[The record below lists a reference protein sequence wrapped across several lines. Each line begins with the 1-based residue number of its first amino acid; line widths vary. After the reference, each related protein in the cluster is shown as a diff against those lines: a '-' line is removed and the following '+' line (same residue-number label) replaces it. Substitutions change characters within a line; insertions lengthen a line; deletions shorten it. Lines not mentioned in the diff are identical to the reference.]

1 MPNTTAEVAMSA
13 RVAHRSRIQTPAPPV
28 GVSSSIFRRSHK
40 KLRFSACLFR
50 WLVVMALGTIVHVT
64 GISQPALATEKS
76 TAAAQGGNATA
87 KSGPAEEPLRLE
99 DLPLPVREMRD
110 LILSAVNSG
119 DIDELRHAL
128 EWNELRPDLGIDRDT
143 DAIEHFRKVSAD
155 GNGAEIL
162 ARLGDILSTPP
173 AVLPVGPD
181 LENNDV
187 FVWPYLAEKPL
198 KSLSPKETVDLYR
211 IVPAAEAGAMLASGK
226 WTWYR
231 LAIGADGTWHAFV
244 KFN

>member
-1 MPNTTAEVAMSA
+1 MPNMPADATMSA
-13 RVAHRSRIQTPAPPV
+13 RVAHLSRFQTPAPPV
-28 GVSSSIFRRSHK
+28 SVSSGRV
-40 KLRFSACLFR
+40 RFNQNKTPSAVCRFC
-50 WLVVMALGTIVHVT
+50 WLVVMALSIVVHVT
-64 GISQPALATEKS
+64 SGSPAALATEKS
-76 TAAAQGGNATA
+76 APTAAAKNAKTTGQ
-87 KSGPAEEPLRLE
+87 SQPVPLRLE

-119 DIDELRHAL
+119 DINELRHAL

-143 DAIEHFRKVSAD
+143 DAIEHFREISTD

-162 ARLGDILSTPP
+162 AYLGDILSTPP

-198 KSLSPKETVDLYR
+198 KSLSPKDVVDLYR
-211 IVPAAEAGAMLASGK
+211 IVPSTEAKQMVASGK
-226 WTWYR
+226 WSWYR
-231 LAIGADGTWHAFV
+231 LVIGADGTWHAFV